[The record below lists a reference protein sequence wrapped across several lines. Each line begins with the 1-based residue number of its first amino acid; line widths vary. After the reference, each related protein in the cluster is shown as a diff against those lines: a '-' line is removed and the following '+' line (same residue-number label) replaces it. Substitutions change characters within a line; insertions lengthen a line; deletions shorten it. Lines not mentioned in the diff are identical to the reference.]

1 MSIPLVARMTKGFD
15 YLLAIAR
22 RQRAVLT
29 QEASDAERG
38 AMPAETRIEIDHFRK
53 AEITFTEEMHFPEG
67 HSDSLYD
74 DVNERRRLARVR
86 KRTKKD
92 KDKDK
97 DQEQED

>member
-1 MSIPLVARMTKGFD
+1 
-15 YLLAIAR
+15 
-22 RQRAVLT
+22 
-29 QEASDAERG
+29 
-38 AMPAETRIEIDHFRK
+38 MPAETRIEIDHFRK
-53 AEITFTEEMHFPEG
+53 VEITFTEEMHFPEG
-67 HSDSLYD
+67 HADSLYD